1 MGNTK
6 KKVIK
11 WLDLN
16 PIGSKNIS
24 RHLAWTDTAFSEKR
38 FRDML
43 DNIVGF
49 NEANNNIKSN
59 SSGNNILQKIRDDIK
74 NGNIVKEMKPDGTYI
89 WKRIR
94 K

>member
-6 KKVIK
+6 KNVIK

-16 PIGSKNIS
+16 PIGSKNIP

-43 DNIVGF
+43 DIIVGF
-49 NEANNNIKSN
+49 KEINNKTN
-59 SSGNNILQKIRDDIK
+59 SSGNSMIQKIREDIK
-74 NGNIVKEMKPDGTYI
+74 NGKIVKEIKPDGTYV
-89 WKRIR
+89 WKRI
-94 K
+94 KK